1 MHNIRLEYKRISF
14 ELGNKMIEKNNIA
27 DEEDDEEEGA
37 KTSSKASKKK
47 ILLII
52 LPILIIIGLIVSF
65 YTVFN
70 TKKETE
76 KKNYQVIEDGTT
88 DDAAATGNATIL
100 YDLPA
105 IDVLLNSKNNQ
116 QARAKIQ
123 LTIETKN
130 IDAEKTHL
138 LDAFV
143 PRINDSIITHLI
155 ELYPEEIQS
164 SEGIYWLKEE
174 LLYRINLI
182 THPILISNLNFKSF
196 EIQK

>member
-1 MHNIRLEYKRISF
+1 
-14 ELGNKMIEKNNIA
+14 MIDKNNA
-27 DEEDDEEEGA
+27 VDDEEDEENDL
-37 KTSSKASKKK
+37 KTSSKANKKK

-52 LPILIIIGLIVSF
+52 LPILIVIGLVVSF
-65 YTVFN
+65 YAVFN
-70 TKKETE
+70 TKKEDE
-76 KKNYQVIEDGTT
+76 KKNYQVIETATEGETT
-88 DDAAATGNATIL
+88 ATGNTTLL

-105 IDVLLNSKNNQ
+105 IDVLLNSNNNQ

-123 LTIETKN
+123 ITIETKN
-130 IDAEKTHL
+130 IEADKTHL
-138 LDAFV
+138 IEAFI

-155 ELYPEEIQS
+155 ELHPEEIQS

-174 LLYRINLI
+174 LLHRINLI